1 MTAATHRNRDPVPLP
16 PYSVETIGMSPKK
29 AHEVARMVAYLK
41 HVYLPALQG
50 KGKVGIVDVGSGQ
63 GYLCRAMASELGL
76 NVLGLDG
83 NQVQTDGA
91 EMWSD
96 GRRGKKRSVN
106 KAGGKV
112 KYKTMRIDKATDI
125 VDAVG
130 EWLGPIQDSDS
141 SPHQVVLVALHAC
154 GSLTPHII
162 RACLGTTPANRAWSF
177 AGAVAVGCCY
187 NLLNDSDFPLS
198 QTYKSPTNKRA
209 QHLGLDLQN
218 LPTCAF
224 HLATQTPHRW
234 NDTPETQRKA
244 RLALRKIVFRALW
257 GRATAQVVSSPGG
270 TGEVGWSK
278 NLGRANDKVYESW
291 DTFIRYAIERTRI
304 PPFEQGYD
312 AQEARRLE
320 TLHVLR
326 CEAGRTVEDLIL
338 DDREMWIREL
348 LADQGRGDRKSV
360 V

>member
-1 MTAATHRNRDPVPLP
+1 MLNSLLHTHPNDPTDLDKPYLSWAPHDPIAIIHQPEVAPDQAKPHETRDRAQEFPAQVQELPAQVQDFLAMTAATHRNRDPVPLP

-187 NLLNDSDFPLS
+187 NLLNDSGASPPLKLS
-198 QTYKSPTNKRA
+198 STSRQRHSICR
-209 QHLGLDLQN
+209 
-218 LPTCAF
+218 LPTVANLQIA
-224 HLATQTPHRW
+224 HEQTRPAPRPRSPKPAHM
-234 NDTPETQRKA
+234 
-244 RLALRKIVFRALW
+244 RLPP
-257 GRATAQVVSSPGG
+257 SNSNSPPM
-270 TGEVGWSK
+270 
-278 NLGRANDKVYESW
+278 
-291 DTFIRYAIERTRI
+291 ERHSRN
-304 PPFEQGYD
+304 P
-312 AQEARRLE
+312 A
-320 TLHVLR
+320 
-326 CEAGRTVEDLIL
+326 
-338 DDREMWIREL
+338 
-348 LADQGRGDRKSV
+348 
-360 V
+360 